1 MIPANMQ
8 ETPMRYHIT
17 LLALTTFAT
26 TTLAQ
31 PTYPDARRDGTVDNY
46 HGTRVA
52 DPYRWLENET
62 SDETQSWIAAQNEIT
77 NAYLDSLPARDRI
90 EARLTEL
97 YNYERFGTPEEEGG
111 RYFYSRNDGL
121 QNQSVLYVADSLD
134 ATPRVLID
142 PNTFSEDG
150 TQALGG
156 TEVSPNGK
164 LLAYAVSDGGSD
176 WRIWRV
182 RDIDSGR
189 DLADTLRH
197 IKFSG
202 VSWESDNSAFY
213 YSRYPLGD
221 DGNADDQQAV
231 AVYRHELGTSQD
243 ADTLVYEAEVET
255 HNPYATVTDD
265 GQFLIVSHF
274 DGYLANAV
282 YFKRIGEPNAQVTPL
297 FDKWD
302 GQYNFLGNT
311 GDTMFFTTTKDAPN
325 SRIIAVNA
333 AAPDRVREIIPEQ
346 DQALQ
351 GVSLVGGHLIAQF
364 IEDAKSAIRIYNL
377 DGVLVREVSLPGVG
391 TAGGFG
397 GHADK
402 SETFYS
408 FSGFTQPGAIYRY
421 DAATGESELFR
432 QPQVLFDLNK
442 FETKQVFYK
451 SKDGTRVPMFLVHKK
466 GLSLDG
472 SNPTLLYG
480 YGGFNI
486 SLTPSFRA
494 SRLAWVEMGGV
505 YAVANLRGGGE
516 YGEAWHIDG
525 TKANKQNVFDD
536 FIAAA
541 EWLIDEGYT
550 STPKLAIQG
559 GSNGGLLVGACMTQ
573 RPDLFGACLPAVG
586 VLDMLRYHT
595 QSANAR
601 QWSDDFGLSEDPDGF
616 HYLWAYSPLHNVRV
630 GACYPPTLITTAEG
644 DDRVKPWH
652 SYKFAAALQR
662 GQDCDNPT
670 LIRIETRAGHG
681 AGKPLSKSIR
691 ETADIYAF
699 LVDQLDMHLP

>member
-1 MIPANMQ
+1 
-8 ETPMRYHIT
+8 MRYHRPLQALIT
-17 LLALTTFAT
+17 LVATTLTTAAV
-26 TTLAQ
+26 AQ
-31 PTYPDARRDGTVDNY
+31 PAYPDARRDGTVDTY
-46 HGTRVA
+46 HGVRVP

-62 SDETQSWIAAQNEIT
+62 SDETQAWIAAENEVT
-77 NAYLDSLPARDRI
+77 NAYLDALPARGRI

-97 YNYERFGTPEEEGG
+97 YNYERFGIPEEEGG

-121 QNQSVLYVADSLD
+121 QNQSVLYVADALD

-156 TEVSPNGK
+156 TEVSPDGK

-182 RDIDSGR
+182 RDVETGQ
-189 DLADTLRH
+189 DLPDTLGD

-202 VSWESDNSAFY
+202 VSWTSDNAGFY
-213 YSRYPLGD
+213 YSRYPRD
-221 DGNADDQQAV
+221 ADGNADDQQAV
-231 AVYRHELGTSQD
+231 AVYHHRLGTPQD
-243 ADTLVYEAEVET
+243 QDPLVYEADVET
-255 HNPYATVTDD
+255 HNPYATVTED
-265 GQFLIVSHF
+265 GNFLIVSHF

-282 YFKRIGEPNAQVTPL
+282 YMIRLENGLPATEPAPI

-302 GQYNFLGNT
+302 GQYDFIGNVGET
-311 GDTMFFTTTKDAPN
+311 LFFTTTKDAPN
-325 SRIIAVNA
+325 SRVIAVGA
-333 AAPDRVREIIPEQ
+333 ANPDRVREVLPEQ
-346 DQALQ
+346 DLAIQ
-351 GVSLVGGHLIAQF
+351 GVSLIGRHIVAQF
-364 IEDAKSAIRIYNL
+364 IQDAKTAVRVYTL
-377 DGVLVREVSLPGVG
+377 TGQPVREVELPGVG
-391 TAGGFG
+391 SASGFAG
-397 GHADK
+397 HIT
-402 SETFYS
+402 SPETFYS

-421 DAATGESELFR
+421 DVTTGESELFR
-432 QPQVLFDLNK
+432 QPEVLFDLNQ
-442 FETKQVFYK
+442 FETSQVFYE
-451 SKDGTRVPMFLVHKK
+451 SNDGTKVPMFLVHKK
-466 GLSLDG
+466 GITLDG
-472 SNPTLLYG
+472 TNPTLLYG

-516 YGEAWHIDG
+516 YGEAWHIAG

-541 EWLIDEGYT
+541 EWLIEAGYT
-550 STPKLAIQG
+550 STPKLAIEG

-573 RPDLFGACLPAVG
+573 RPDLFGACVPHVG

-601 QWSDDFGLSEDPDGF
+601 QWSDDFGLSEDPEGF
-616 HYLWAYSPLHNVRV
+616 RYLWAYSPLHNVRV

-662 GQDCDNPT
+662 AQDCDNPVM
-670 LIRIETRAGHG
+670 IRIETRAGHG
-681 AGKPLSKSIR
+681 AGKPLSKAIR

-699 LVDQLDMHLP
+699 LVDQLDMPLP

>member
-1 MIPANMQ
+1 
-8 ETPMRYHIT
+8 MRYRFPLLVLT
-17 LLALTTFAT
+17 LLTAT
-26 TTLAQ
+26 AFAQ
-31 PTYPDARRDGTVDNY
+31 PAYPDARRDGTVDTY
-46 HGTRVA
+46 HGVRVP

-62 SDETQSWIAAQNEIT
+62 SDETQAWIAAENEIT

-97 YNYERFGTPEEEGG
+97 YDYERFGIPSEEGG

-121 QNQSVLYVADSLD
+121 QNQSVLYIADSLD

-156 TEVSPNGK
+156 TEVSPDGRY
-164 LLAYAVSDGGSD
+164 LAYAVSDGGSD

-182 RDIDSGR
+182 RDIDSGK
-189 DLADTLRH
+189 DLDDTIRH

-202 VSWESDNSAFY
+202 VSWDRDSSGFY
-213 YSRYPLGD
+213 YSRYPIGA
-221 DGNADDQQAV
+221 DGNADDQQSV
-231 AVYRHELGTSQD
+231 SIYHHQLGTSQD
-243 ADTLVYEAEVET
+243 QDALVYAADVET
-255 HNPYATVTDD
+255 QNPYAAVTED
-265 GQFLIVSHF
+265 GRFLMVSHF

-282 YFKRIGEPNAQVTPL
+282 YLIRLDESGAQPTPV
-297 FDKWD
+297 FDEWD
-302 GQYNFLGNT
+302 AQYNFLGNT
-311 GDTMFFTTTKDAPN
+311 GETLFFTTTKDAPN
-325 SRIIAVNA
+325 SRVIAVEATN
-333 AAPDRVREIIPEQ
+333 PGSFREIIPEQ
-346 DQALQ
+346 TQALQ
-351 GVSLVGGHLIAQF
+351 GTSLIGGHLVAQF
-364 IEDAKSAIRIYNL
+364 IEDAKTAVRVYDL
-377 DGVLVREVSLPGVG
+377 DGNLVREVALPGVG
-391 TAGGFG
+391 SARGFG
-397 GHADK
+397 GHAD
-402 SETFYS
+402 SPETFYS

-421 DAATGESELFR
+421 DVATGESELFR
-432 QPQVLFDLNK
+432 QPQVVFDLDD
-442 FETKQVFYK
+442 FETKQIFYE
-451 SKDGTRVPMFLVHKK
+451 SKDGTRIPMFLVHKK
-466 GLSLDG
+466 GIKLDG
-472 SNPTLLYG
+472 TNPTLLYG
-480 YGGFNI
+480 YGGFNV

-516 YGEAWHIDG
+516 YGKAWHIAG
-525 TKANKQNVFDD
+525 TKGNKQNVFDD

-541 EWLIDEGYT
+541 EWLIDTGYT
-550 STPKLAIQG
+550 STPKLAIEG

-573 RPDLFGACLPAVG
+573 RPDLFGAAVPHVG

-601 QWSDDFGLSEDPDGF
+601 QWSDDFGISEDPDDF
-616 HYLWAYSPLHNVRV
+616 RYLWAYSPYHNVRA

-652 SYKFAAALQR
+652 SYKFAAMLQR
-662 GQDCDNPT
+662 AQDCDNPV

-681 AGKPLSKSIR
+681 AGKPLSKAMR

-699 LVDQLDMHLP
+699 LVDQLGMEQP

>member
-1 MIPANMQ
+1 MPNQRTAASLAALAAMLITGAAN
-8 ETPMRYHIT
+8 
-17 LLALTTFAT
+17 
-26 TTLAQ
+26 AQ
-31 PTYPDARRDGTVDNY
+31 SAYPDARRDGTVDTY
-46 HGTRVA
+46 HGVRVP

-62 SDETQSWIAAQNEIT
+62 SDETQSWIAAQNKVT
-77 NAYLDSLPARDRI
+77 NAYLDALSSRDRI

-97 YNYERFGTPEEEGG
+97 YNYERFGIPSEEGG

-121 QNQSVLYVADSLD
+121 QNQSVLYVADTLD

-156 TEVSPNGK
+156 TEISPDGN

-182 RDIDSGR
+182 RDINTGN
-189 DLADTLRH
+189 DLPDTIRH

-202 VSWESDNSAFY
+202 VSWDKDNTGFY
-213 YSRYPLGD
+213 YSRYPIGEN
-221 DGNADDQQAV
+221 GQADDQQAV
-231 AVYRHELGTSQD
+231 MVYRHTLGTTQD
-243 ADTLVYEAEVET
+243 QDTLIYQAEVET
-255 HNPYATVTDD
+255 HNPYATVTED
-265 GQFLIVSHF
+265 GNFLIVSHF

-282 YFKRIGEPNAQVTPL
+282 YLIRLDGQDPTPIPL

-302 GQYNFLGNT
+302 GQYDFLGNVGET
-311 GDTMFFTTTKDAPN
+311 LFFTTTKDAPN
-325 SRIIAVNA
+325 SRIISVGA
-333 AAPDRVREIIPEQ
+333 ANPGRAREVLPEQ
-346 DQALQ
+346 DLAMQ
-351 GVSLVGGHLIAQF
+351 GVSLIGRHLVAQF
-364 IEDAKSAIRIYNL
+364 IEDAKSTVRVYTLA
-377 DGVLVREVSLPGVG
+377 GQLVREVDLPGVG
-391 TAGGFG
+391 SASGFA
-397 GHADK
+397 GHAD
-402 SETFYS
+402 SPETFYS

-421 DAATGESELFR
+421 DVATGESELFR
-432 QPQVLFDLNK
+432 QPQVLFDLND
-442 FETKQVFYK
+442 FETKQVFYE
-451 SKDGTRVPMFLVHKK
+451 SRDGTRVPMFLVHKK
-466 GLSLDG
+466 GITLDG
-472 SNPTLLYG
+472 TNPTLLYG

-516 YGEAWHIDG
+516 YGEAWHIAG
-525 TKANKQNVFDD
+525 TKESKQNVFDD

-541 EWLIDEGYT
+541 EWLIESGYT
-550 STPKLAIQG
+550 STPRLAIEG

-573 RPDLFGACLPAVG
+573 RPDLFGACVPHVG

-601 QWSDDFGLSEDPDGF
+601 QWSDDFGISEDPDGF
-616 HYLWAYSPLHNVRV
+616 RYLWAYSPLHNIRV

-681 AGKPLSKSIR
+681 AGKPLSKAIR

-699 LVDQLDMHLP
+699 LVDQLEMQLP